1 MKRTNLLTLSLLVLL
16 IAACVLV
23 AHAQTSDSAQPV
35 SKVSHATKAINY
47 LQKGSVKVG
56 FHATDLM
63 PSAIAEAKVQA
74 KPGRTEVEIKVEKL
88 MEPTGKFGF
97 EYLTYV
103 VWALSPQGRAAN
115 LGELVLKNGEGK
127 IKSTT
132 ELQTFALIVTAEPY
146 FAVTQPSNL
155 VVLENASIEGGQ
167 QADIDFTYELLGR
180 SAYSATNE
188 KIDNAI
194 FGIDPRTPLA
204 LFEARN
210 AVRIAKL
217 ARAEKYAPDA
227 LAKAQKSLQSAE
239 NTYRGGSTGTTT
251 AFAREAA
258 QIAEDARVMSV
269 KKQEEERLKRE
280 ADERE
285 AKARAD
291 AEAEAKRRQEAE
303 EARVQAEQARLEAEQ
318 AKADADRMKQEAD
331 KARAEAEAARAAAE
345 AQKQQLAVEAEK
357 ARKAAEE
364 SERLR
369 QQAEKEKA
377 DLRARLLQ
385 QLNSVLET
393 RDSAR
398 GLIANMGDVLFET
411 GKYELKPAARE
422 RLARVSGLLLA
433 YSGLKVAVEGHTD
446 NVGGDAYNQ
455 KLSEQRAEAVRAYL
469 VQFGVPDNAVTARG
483 FGKTQPVATNDTAD
497 GRQKNRRVELVVS
510 GDAIG
515 DSATT
520 TLQN

>member
-1 MKRTNLLTLSLLVLL
+1 MKLLVCVFVSVWGVLGYAQGAPS
-16 IAACVLV
+16 AA
-23 AHAQTSDSAQPV
+23 P
-35 SKVSHATKAINY
+35 KVSHATKAVNY
-47 LQKGSVKVG
+47 LQKGSVKVS
-56 FHATDLM
+56 FRATERM
-63 PSAIAEAKVQA
+63 PGAIAEGKVQA
-74 KPGRTEVEIKVEKL
+74 RSGRTEVEIKVSN
-88 MEPTGKFGF
+88 MTEPTGKFGF

-103 VWALSPQGRAAN
+103 AWALSPQGRADN
-115 LGELVLKNGEGK
+115 LGELMLKNGEAK
-127 IKSTT
+127 IKATT

-146 FAVTQPSNL
+146 FAVTQPSDN
-155 VVLENASIEGGQ
+155 VVLENNSVGGQ

-180 SAYSATNE
+180 GAYSATNE

-194 FGIDPRTPLA
+194 FGIDPRKPLA

-217 ARAEKYAPDA
+217 ANAEKYAPGV

-239 NTYRGGSTGTTT
+239 EMYRGGSTGTTS
-251 AFAREAA
+251 AYAREAA

-291 AEAEAKRRQEAE
+291 AEAQANRRE
-303 EARVQAEQARLEAEQ
+303 EAEQAKLAAEQ
-318 AKADADRMKQEAD
+318 AKADAERMKQEAD
-331 KARAEAEAARAAAE
+331 KARADAEAARAAAE
-345 AQKQQLAVEAEK
+345 QQQQQAAAEAEK

-364 SERLR
+364 SDRLRAQAELAR
-369 QQAEKEKA
+369 QQAEKDKA
-377 DLRARLLQ
+377 DMRAKLLK
-385 QLNSVLET
+385 QLNAVLET

-398 GLIANMGDVLFET
+398 GLIAEMGDVLFET

-433 YSGLKVAVEGHTD
+433 YSGLKIAVEGHTD
-446 NVGGDAYNQ
+446 NVGGDGYNQ

-469 VQFGVPDNAVTARG
+469 VQSGGVPEEAVTSRG
-483 FGKTQPVATNDTAD
+483 FGKTQPVATNDTAE

-510 GDAIG
+510 GDVIG
-515 DSATT
+515 DSTATI
-520 TLQN
+520 QN